1 MTHIIISAVV
11 DDDMAKL
18 TGIHV
23 DTDVGTRD
31 QQEHWRIMELINSV
45 AADLVEGLQDIIDNP
60 VFEEPDVP
68 LDGPIYP
75 SPIDP
80 DKPIDEQPIP
90 TPRPVNPPV
99 YDM

>member
-1 MTHIIISAVV
+1 MTHIMISASVEEST
-11 DDDMAKL
+11 AKL

-31 QQEHWRIMELINSV
+31 QTEHWRIMELINSV
-45 AADLVEGLQDIIDNP
+45 AADLVEGLQDILDNP
-60 VFEEPDVP
+60 EVEDPDIP

-80 DKPIDEQPIP
+80 TNPFDDPIP

-99 YDM
+99 SDM